1 MVPSISVVIPV
12 HNRPVLLSR
21 ALTSVSCQTT
31 PPLEVVVVDD
41 GSSQPIDDTLK
52 ELCPGV
58 KIIRNDKNA
67 GVAAARNRGIEH
79 AQGEWIALLDS
90 DDEWVSLK
98 LEKQVQYLQEF
109 PHLRAIHTDE
119 KWVRNN
125 NEVNPPVY
133 LNKSNQ
139 LLWER
144 SLRHCLICPSSVLL
158 HISIF
163 ETIGSFDQSFTV
175 CEDYDFW
182 LRLLLHD
189 EIGLVDEKLTIKHGG
204 HADQLSTNTWGM
216 DRFRIKTLQKILS
229 TPLLSLSRR
238 KLVYEVLI
246 DKCRILAQGSKK
258 RQKTGDAEVYQE
270 MAEKYSVQLSKTI
283 QHVEK

>member
-1 MVPSISVVIPV
+1 MVPIISVVIPV

-21 ALTSVSCQTT
+21 ALTSVSCQTIR
-31 PPLEVVVVDD
+31 PLEVVVVDD

-58 KIIRNDKNA
+58 KIIKNDKNA

-133 LNKSNQ
+133 LNKSNH

-158 HISIF
+158 HKSILKQSDHSINHSLSVRTTIS
-163 ETIGSFDQSFTV
+163 G
-175 CEDYDFW
+175 CDYSCKMRSDW
-182 LRLLLHD
+182 LMRNLPLSMVGMPINYPPL
-189 EIGLVDEKLTIKHGG
+189 HGG
-204 HADQLSTNTWGM
+204 W
-216 DRFRIKTLQKILS
+216 
-229 TPLLSLSRR
+229 
-238 KLVYEVLI
+238 
-246 DKCRILAQGSKK
+246 
-258 RQKTGDAEVYQE
+258 TG
-270 MAEKYSVQLSKTI
+270 LG
-283 QHVEK
+283 